1 MSCTSYTLKGIAKDC
16 SQSMG
21 GIKNIYIANYS
32 DVSSVAVSG
41 DTITGVTMVEGAK
54 FLGYSLRKGAAQFT
68 STATIDNANGIN
80 FVTTDLV
87 FNMLKMDT
95 AKRVEM
101 TALSVNELAVIV
113 EDANGVYWY
122 LGKDE
127 PVSATAGTGATG
139 QNRTDGNMYS
149 LTLQD
154 TSLTY
159 PFTVDATIVSGIID

>member
-1 MSCTSYTLKGIAKDC
+1 MSCTSYTLKGLARDC
-16 SQSMG
+16 STSMG
-21 GIKNIYIANYS
+21 GIKTVYIANYS
-32 DVSSVAVSG
+32 DVESVAVA
-41 DTITGVTMVEGAK
+41 DEKITGVTMIDGAK
-54 FLGYSLRKGAAQFT
+54 FLQYHLRKGAGSFSST
-68 STATIDNANGIN
+68 SNIDAANGIN
-80 FVTTDLV
+80 YVTTDLV

-127 PVSATAGTGATG
+127 AVTATTGTGATG
-139 QNRTDGNMYS
+139 TARTDGNMYS
-149 LTLQD
+149 ITLQD

-159 PFTVDATIVSGIID
+159 PYEIDATAVAGLI